1 MTKPILLMALDLE
14 PEQKEAAEGRLREL
28 ADVRFYDRLSSAEF
42 EDLVPRVEILV
53 RYGFFKPFPDE
64 QLVRMKRL
72 RLIQVMAA
80 GTQFLENDPAVP
92 EGVAIR
98 GARGANSASVAEQA
112 MAHVLTLAKA
122 LPQQDRALRS
132 GLFDQR
138 EVTRCLA
145 ESTMGILGLGSIG
158 SEIASRALAFG
169 MEVHAIDPIA
179 KTNLPIASLRPPHAL
194 HEVLELCDVLV
205 LSLPLTAET
214 EGIIGA
220 AELAAMKDDAC
231 LVNVGRG
238 GLVDQRALY
247 EHLVAHPRFKAGLD
261 VWWKYPAF
269 TSELI
274 ESHWGYPFDCPFH
287 LLDNVTM
294 TAHTAAYAGRARERM
309 LRAVVESVIDFLGT
323 R

>member
-1 MTKPILLMALDLE
+1 MTKPILLMALELN
-14 PEQKEAAEGRLREL
+14 PEQKETAEGRLREF
-28 ADVRFYDRLSSAEF
+28 ADVRFYDQISSDEF
-42 EDLVPRVEILV
+42 EELVPKVEILV
-53 RYGFFKPFPDE
+53 RYGFYKPFPDA
-64 QLVRMKRL
+64 QLARMKRL

-112 MAHVLTLAKA
+112 MAHVLTLAKD
-122 LPQQDRALRS
+122 LPKQDRTLRS

-138 EVTRCLA
+138 YRTRCLA
-145 ESTMGILGLGSIG
+145 ESTIGILGLGSIG
-158 SEIASRALAFG
+158 SKIASRALAFG
-169 MEVHAIDPIA
+169 MEVHAIDPFA
-179 KTNLPIASLRPPHAL
+179 KTDLPIASLRSPDAL
-194 HEVLELCDVLV
+194 HEVLGLCDVLV

-214 EGIIGA
+214 QGIIGA
-220 AELAAMKDDAC
+220 AELSAMKEDAC

-247 EHLVAHPRFKAGLD
+247 EHLVANPRFKAGID

-274 ESHWGYPFDCPFH
+274 ESHWGYLCDYPFH

-294 TAHTAAYAGRARERM
+294 TAHTAAYSGGAWERM
-309 LRAVVESVIDFLGT
+309 LRVVIDSLIDFLET
-323 R
+323 A